1 MNRKTF
7 LKKSIV
13 ATLGTT
19 ALATACN
26 SAAENNNATQTPNI
40 ISNKKYKWRMVTAWP
55 PNFPIFGELAN
66 QVAEW
71 IETMS
76 AGRLSVKVF
85 GAGELVP
92 GFEAFDA
99 VSSGT
104 AEMCSSTAY
113 YWAGKIPATQFYTG
127 IPFGMNTQQ
136 FTAWLLGGE
145 GYSIWKELYAPFD
158 LIPFLG
164 GNTGMQPA
172 GWFNRKIKSI
182 NDLKGLKMRIA
193 GFGAKALEKAGGA
206 AVLLPGAEIY
216 TSLERGV
223 IDAAEWVGPF
233 HDYKMGFYK
242 IAKYYYTLGWHETT
256 GQLEYIVNK
265 SKFEALPKDLQAIIT
280 CATYRSQAMMQSLM
294 DTQNSAYIQK
304 IKEDPNVEVMEFDQ
318 SVIETLRTYALEALD
333 EFIDTNSEA
342 KRVVDNYRAYHKQV
356 NEWTGLTEKPY
367 YSKLQRF

>member
-7 LKKSIV
+7 IKKSV
-13 ATLGTT
+13 AASLGAT
-19 ALATACN
+19 AVVSACN
-26 SAAENNNATQTPNI
+26 STVEDSSSPNI
-40 ISNKKYKWRMVTAWP
+40 ITNKKYKWRMVTAWP

-66 QVAEW
+66 QVAAW
-71 IETMS
+71 IKTMS
-76 AGRLSVKVF
+76 NNRLEVKVF

-127 IPFGMNTQQ
+127 IPFGMNTRQ

-145 GYSIWKELYAPFD
+145 GYNIWKELYAKFD

-172 GWFNRKIKSI
+172 GWFNRQINSI
-182 NDLKGLKMRIA
+182 ADLKGLKMRIA

-256 GQLEYIVNK
+256 GQLEFIVNK
-265 SKFEALPKDLQAIIT
+265 TQFEALPKDLQEIIR
-280 CATYRSQAMMQSLM
+280 CATYRSQAVMQSLA
-294 DTQNSAYIQK
+294 DTQNGIYIQK
-304 IKEDPNVEVMEFDQ
+304 IKNDPNVEIKQFNQEILD
-318 SVIETLRTYALEALD
+318 TLRQYAIEALNELTD
-333 EFIDTNSEA
+333 ANAEA
-342 KRVVDNYRAYHKQV
+342 KRVIENYRAYHKQI
-356 NEWTGLTEKPY
+356 NHWTSLTDKAY
-367 YSKLQRF
+367 YNQLERI

>member
-7 LKKSIV
+7 IKKSVV
-13 ATLGTT
+13 AGLG
-19 ALATACN
+19 ASSIASSCN
-26 SAAENNNATQTPNI
+26 SASDSNASPNI

-55 PNFPIFGELAN
+55 PNFPIFGELAI
-66 QVAEW
+66 QVANW

-76 AGRLSVKVF
+76 NGRLTIKVF

-92 GFEAFDA
+92 GFEAFEA

-113 YWAGKIPATQFYTG
+113 YWAGKIPATQFFTG

-145 GYSIWKELYAPFD
+145 GYQIWKDLYAPFD

-172 GWFNRKIKSI
+172 GWFNRKINSI
-182 NDLKGLKMRIA
+182 ADLKGLKMRIA

-256 GQLEYIVNK
+256 GQLEFIVNK
-265 SKFEALPKDLQAIIT
+265 TQLEALPKDLQEIVA
-280 CATYRSQAMMQSLM
+280 CATYRSQALMQSLA
-294 DTQNSAYIQK
+294 DTKNSIYIQK
-304 IKEDPNVEVMEFDQ
+304 IKEDPNVAVMEFDQ
-318 SVIETLRTYALEALD
+318 PVIETLRQYALEALD
-333 EFIDTNSEA
+333 ELVDTNADA
-342 KRVVDNYRAYHKQV
+342 KRVFDSYRAYHKQV
-356 NEWTGLTEKPY
+356 SQWTGLTEQPY
-367 YSKLQRF
+367 YNKLQRV

>member
-7 LKKSIV
+7 LKKSMAV
-13 ATLGTT
+13 TLGTT

-26 SAAENNNATQTPNI
+26 SATENNNSAPNI
-40 ISNKKYKWRMVTAWP
+40 ITNKKYKWRMVTAWP
-55 PNFPIFGELAN
+55 PNFPVFGELAN

-76 AGRLSVKVF
+76 AGRLSVKIF

-172 GWFNRKIKSI
+172 GWFNRKINTI
-182 NDLKGLKMRIA
+182 DDLKGLKMRIA

-265 SKFEALPKDLQAIIT
+265 SKYEALPKDLQAIIS
-280 CATYRSQAMMQSLM
+280 CATYRSQAIMQSLL
-294 DTQNSAYIQK
+294 DTQNSLYIQK
-304 IKEDPNVEVMEFDQ
+304 IKEDPNVEVMEFSQ
-318 SVIETLRTYALEALD
+318 PVIETLRTYALEALD
-333 EFIDTNSEA
+333 EFIETNLEA

-356 NEWTGLTEKPY
+356 NNWTGLTEKQY
-367 YSKLQRF
+367 YNKLQAF